1 MYASV
6 NMTEKLVTVNTNPSQ
21 FLDMHAGMYYQANIF
36 FGHFSK
42 LTSERV
48 GIMRKIVCNC

>member
-21 FLDMHAGMYYQANIF
+21 FLDMHACWHVLLGQYIF
-36 FGHFSK
+36 WAFFQTNK
-42 LTSERV
+42 
-48 GIMRKIVCNC
+48 